1 MRYIAGKRRRRFC
14 APRTRKRK
22 RWKLLLG
29 ILAAAAIL
37 FGFFAE
43 KGLSSVSEELTQEAA
58 KGYLTKTVNQAVNN
72 NLKKVEGSFT
82 EIQREGGEISAI
94 YTDPEAL
101 NQLKTALLTELTE
114 ELNGSAELSVPV
126 GSLTDISLL
135 NGRGF
140 PVPIRLNFEGTAD
153 VAFHTEFLSAG
164 INQTCHRVT
173 MVVHA
178 QVFSQSRRFETY
190 ADTESATV
198 LSETV
203 IVGETPKVS
212 AAFRA

>member
-1 MRYIAGKRRRRFC
+1 MRYIGRRRVRRTAKRRR
-14 APRTRKRK
+14 
-22 RWKLLLG
+22 WKLFLWLLAVVV
-29 ILAAAAIL
+29 LV
-37 FGFFAE
+37 FGCFAE

-58 KGYLTKTVNQAVNN
+58 RGYLTKTVNQAVNN
-72 NLKKVEGSFT
+72 NLKKVESSFT
-82 EIQREGGEISAI
+82 EIQREEGEISAI

-101 NQLKTALLTELTE
+101 NQLKTTILSELTE
-114 ELNGSAELSVPV
+114 SLNGFAELSVPA
-126 GSLTDISLL
+126 GSLTNISVL

-153 VAFHTEFLSAG
+153 IAFHTEFLSAG

-178 QVFSQSRRFETY
+178 QVFSQSKRFQTY
-190 ADTESATV
+190 AETESSTV

-203 IVGETPKVS
+203 IVGKIPKVS
-212 AAFRA
+212 AAFQA